1 MSNEQLEDF
10 CWNLG
15 YYTTVW
21 MLNNNHV
28 LQMYS
33 HAATLAFM

>member
-1 MSNEQLEDF
+1 MTEF
-10 CWNLG
+10 YTPV
-15 YYTTVW
+15 YYTALWLVH
-21 MLNNNHV
+21 NNYV